1 MGALHATAAR
11 GVGAHSRRL
20 RVPGRDWTKV
30 RLRRPPNGGC
40 RAPHGCGTI
49 DRSTKTE
56 EGATTTTRPPTD
68 AGSDARSTTP
78 DIPSPDDLFLPPS
91 SARSRARA
99 LAGLV
104 VNARALAHWSGVT
117 TRAFGGSRLA
127 AVRRLQRL
135 RRRGFVYDDAVRLG
149 LLDPAIGD
157 DVLSG
162 YASRHVAL
170 IAQRQANP
178 DSFQDLTTQ
187 KAIFYRYCAAVGLPT
202 PRLIAIIHRDTC
214 GWGAGD
220 RVVDSG
226 GGLAALL
233 AEHPVDLVAKP
244 SDGGK
249 GVGVRVFRRDAG
261 MLVDEAGALSPEDL
275 WEILRSDPD
284 HRCYVIQE
292 RMRNREDLAALAPGP
307 ALNTIRLV
315 TLVTRSGSRE
325 VVQAAIR
332 LGLGGGVTD
341 NFGDG
346 SAGNGIVELDPAT
359 GRMGPLLVARPDG
372 CGFVATPTVPSSGIR
387 IEGVE
392 LPGWREALELAYSA
406 TGPFLPLRC
415 VGWDIAITTRGPV
428 LVEANRE
435 WTPGGITAP
444 DLAGRLARIVQA

>member
-1 MGALHATAAR
+1 M
-11 GVGAHSRRL
+11 
-20 RVPGRDWTKV
+20 
-30 RLRRPPNGGC
+30 
-40 RAPHGCGTI
+40 
-49 DRSTKTE
+49 
-56 EGATTTTRPPTD
+56 TTTGTSRD
-68 AGSDARSTTP
+68 VGSDPRSGNA
-78 DIPSPDDLFLPPS
+78 DIPDPDDLFLPRPS
-91 SARSRARA
+91 VRSRARA

-104 VNARALAHWSGVT
+104 VNAPALAHWSGVT

-135 RRRGFVYDDAVRLG
+135 RRRGFVYEDAVRLG

-157 DVLSG
+157 DVLRG

-170 IAQRQANP
+170 MAQRQANP

-187 KAIFYRYCAAVGLPT
+187 KAIFYRYCAAAGLPT
-202 PRLIAIIHRDTC
+202 PQLIAILHRDTC
-214 GWGAGD
+214 GWGVGD
-220 RVVDSG
+220 RVVNG
-226 GGLAALL
+226 GEDLAALL
-233 AEHPVDLVAKP
+233 AEYPMDLVVKP

-249 GVGVRVFRRDAG
+249 GVGVRVFRREAG
-261 MLVDEAGALSPEDL
+261 MLVDEAGALSPQDL
-275 WEILRSDPD
+275 WEVLRSDPD

-292 RMRNREDLAALAPGP
+292 RMRNREDVAALCSGE

-315 TLVTRSGSRE
+315 TLVTRSGARE
-325 VVQAAIR
+325 VVQGAIR

-341 NFGDG
+341 NFGNG
-346 SAGNGIVELDPAT
+346 SAGNGIVEIDPAT
-359 GRMGPLLVARPDG
+359 GRMGPLLLARPDG
-372 CGFVATPTVPSSGIR
+372 CGFVATPEIPSSGIR

-444 DLAGRLARIVQA
+444 DLARRLARVARA